1 MYENFY
7 GLKEKPFSIL
17 PDPQYIYWSQSHE
30 LALAMLEYGLLNRV
44 GFTVITGE
52 VGCGKTT
59 LLRYLLNELDEDIVV
74 GLMTNPPLD
83 GADLLE
89 WILLAF
95 GEPVDGKSPARLY
108 DDFQKFV
115 IERYKA
121 GGRVLLIVDEAQ
133 NLDPQSL
140 EHLRMLSNIN
150 AEKDSLFQL
159 ILVGQPQ
166 LKEQLRQPEM
176 AQFAQRVGADFH
188 LRALDLDDA
197 MRYVAHRLAIA
208 GGVKPYCF
216 TFEAVRLIHEKS
228 RGVPR
233 LINIIC
239 DTSMVYGFARQV
251 PVINA
256 DAVREVIDDKM
267 EHGVFDFENA
277 TAESVVS
284 RALDAAEPL
293 PAQRKPPAG
302 PARGHRSRNRPT
314 FGESAPSSE
323 YRRGQSS

>member
-59 LLRYLLNELDEDIVV
+59 LLRYLLNQMDDDIAV
-74 GLMTNPPLD
+74 GLMTNPPSE
-83 GADLLE
+83 GEDLLE

-95 GEPVDGKSPARLY
+95 GEAVDGKSPARLY

-115 IERYKA
+115 IGRYQA

-133 NLDPQSL
+133 NLGQRSL
-140 EHLRMLSNIN
+140 ERLRMLSNIN
-150 AEKDSLFQL
+150 ADKDALFQL

-166 LKEQLRQPEM
+166 LKTLLRQPEM

-188 LRALDLDDA
+188 LRALDLDDVI
-197 MRYVAHRLAIA
+197 RYVAHRLAVA
-208 GGVKPYCF
+208 GREKPYCF
-216 TFEAVRLIHEKS
+216 TFEAVRLIHEMS
-228 RGVPR
+228 GGVPR
-233 LINIIC
+233 LVNIIC

-251 PVINA
+251 PVITA
-256 DAVREVIDDKM
+256 DAVQEVIEDKA

-277 TAESVVS
+277 AAGSVVL
-284 RALDAAEPL
+284 RPLDGADPVRT
-293 PAQRKPPAG
+293 QRKPPASPG
-302 PARGHRSRNRPT
+302 RDHRPRSRPT
-314 FGESAPSSE
+314 GAESGPPSE
-323 YRRGQSS
+323 FRRGQSS